1 MVKRIVPDQCC
12 GVIVDVQGFFLSQL
26 DGRARGFI
34 EANTA
39 NFIRLLG
46 HFRIPLVATLERPLE
61 MKGGLPGEIEH
72 ELGAL
77 KRGLATTFE
86 KDFFDLTRETKIKA
100 HLARLKRKQMIVAGC
115 ETDVCVLQSC
125 LGLLDLGYE
134 VFAVEELLFSSA
146 SDVSAAK
153 ARMQAEGIVF
163 MSYKTLY
170 FELIEAVGGSRH
182 AEKLDKALGPFPP
195 DLPESAEI

>member
-1 MVKRIVPDQCC
+1 MAKRIVPDRCC
-12 GVIVDVQGFFLSQL
+12 GLIVDVQGFFLSQL
-26 DGRARGFI
+26 DGRSRALI

-39 NFIRLLG
+39 NLIRLLG
-46 HFRIPLVATLERPLE
+46 YFRIPLVATLERPLA

-77 KRGLATTFE
+77 RSGLAATFE

-100 HLARLKRKQMIVAGC
+100 HLARLKRGQMLVAGC

-146 SDVSAAK
+146 GDVSAAK
-153 ARMQAEGIVF
+153 ARMQAEGVVF
-163 MSYKTLY
+163 VSYKTLH

-182 AEKLDKALGPFPP
+182 AEKLDKAFGPFPP
-195 DLPESAEI
+195 DLPEAAES

>member
-1 MVKRIVPDQCC
+1 MVKRIVPNHCC
-12 GVIVDVQGFFLSQL
+12 GLIVDVQGFFLSQL
-26 DGRARGFI
+26 DGRARDLI
-34 EANTA
+34 EENTA

-46 HFRIPLVATLERPLE
+46 YFRIPLIATLERPLA

-72 ELGAL
+72 ELSAL

-86 KDFFDLTRETKIKA
+86 KDFFDLTKEAKIKS
-100 HLARLKRKQMIVAGC
+100 HLARLKRRQMVVAGC

-146 SDVSAAK
+146 SDVAA
-153 ARMQAEGIVF
+153 ARTRMQAEGVVF
-163 MSYKTLY
+163 LSYKTLY
-170 FELIEAVGGSRH
+170 FELLESVGGSRH
-182 AEKLDKALGPFPP
+182 AQKIEKTFGPFPG
-195 DLPESAEI
+195 DLPEAAN

>member
-1 MVKRIVPDQCC
+1 MAKRIVSDQCC
-12 GVIVDVQGFFLSQL
+12 GLIVDVQGFFLSQL
-26 DGRARGFI
+26 DGRSRAFI

-39 NFIRLLG
+39 NLIRLLG
-46 HFRIPLVATLERPLE
+46 HFRIPLVVTLERPLE

-86 KDFFDLTRETKIKA
+86 KDFFDLTREAKIKG
-100 HLARLKRKQMIVAGC
+100 HLARLKRRQMILAGC

-134 VFAVEELLFSSA
+134 VFAVEELMFSSA
-146 SDVSAAK
+146 PDVSAAR
-153 ARMQAEGIVF
+153 ARLQAEGVVLV
-163 MSYKTLY
+163 SYKTLY

-182 AEKLDKALGPFPP
+182 AEKLDKAFGPFPG
-195 DLPESAEI
+195 DLPESAD

>member
-1 MVKRIVPDQCC
+1 MTKRIVSDRCC
-12 GVIVDVQGFFLSQL
+12 GLIVDMQGFFLSQL
-26 DGRARGFI
+26 DARARGFI

-39 NFIRLLG
+39 NLVRLLG
-46 HFRIPLVATLERPLE
+46 YFRIPLVATLERPLA

-77 KRGLATTFE
+77 RRGLATTFE
-86 KDFFDLTRETKIKA
+86 KDFFDLTREAKIKA
-100 HLARLKRKQMIVAGC
+100 HLARLKRRQTIVAGC

-146 SDVSAAK
+146 HDVSAAK
-153 ARMQAEGIVF
+153 ARMQAEGVVF
-163 MSYKTLY
+163 LSYKTLY

-182 AEKLDKALGPFPP
+182 AEKIDKAFGPFPP
-195 DLPESAEI
+195 DLPEAAEF

>member
-1 MVKRIVPDQCC
+1 MAKRIVPDQCC
-12 GVIVDVQGFFLSQL
+12 GLIVDVQGSFLSQL
-26 DGRARGFI
+26 DGRSRAFI

-39 NFIRLLG
+39 NLIRLLG
-46 HFRIPLVATLERPLE
+46 YFRIPLVATLERPLE
-61 MKGGLPGEIEH
+61 MKGGLPEEIEH
-72 ELGAL
+72 ELSAL
-77 KRGLATTFE
+77 KRGLVTTFE

-100 HLARLKRKQMIVAGC
+100 HLARLKRRQMIVAGC

-146 SDVSAAK
+146 GDVSAAK
-153 ARMQAEGIVF
+153 ARLRAEGVVLL
-163 MSYKTLY
+163 SYKTLY

-195 DLPESAEI
+195 DLPESADM